1 MTVESLLREGIAAL
15 KVGHRAKARN
25 LLMQAIEQDE
35 HNETAWLWLS
45 GAVDTDEARA
55 ICLRN
60 VLVINPGNEVA
71 QRGLA
76 SLAAKGDMQPT
87 TRAEYAPASREQ
99 PAQRLSDVAWRREQ
113 APPLDE
119 APPPE
124 AAPPPEEAPPL
135 EEAGFEAE
143 ERKARRKAI
152 IVGILLLPVTLVVLW
167 LAIGFFL
174 PSLAE
179 DINARLGI
187 PFLDIS
193 AETRLGDQDY
203 VSYSAEE
210 QRSETVRGIPFEVAA
225 GEVVEVTYEVS
236 VEEGQL
242 NIYVEKDNWLSLD
255 DTAWRTTVRANQK
268 QERTVEVTIPQTD
281 HYTVKVN
288 VWGFRGE
295 VKVWWKVKR

>member
-1 MTVESLLREGIAAL
+1 MTAESLLREGIAAL
-15 KVGHRAKARN
+15 KVGRRAEARN

-45 GAVDTDEARA
+45 GAVDTDEDRA
-55 ICLRN
+55 ICLKN
-60 VLVINPGNEVA
+60 VLVINPSNEVA

-76 SLAAKGDMQPT
+76 SLAAKADVQPT

-99 PAQRLSDVAWRREQ
+99 PAQRLVEASTADVAWRREQ
-113 APPLDE
+113 APPL
-119 APPPE
+119 
-124 AAPPPEEAPPL
+124 
-135 EEAGFEAE
+135 EEAGFDQP
-143 ERKARRKAI
+143 RRKAI
-152 IVGILLLPVTLVVLW
+152 IVGILLLPVTLVLLW
-167 LAIGFFL
+167 LAIEFFL
-174 PSLAE
+174 PSLAQ

-187 PFLDIS
+187 PLLGIS
-193 AETRLGDQDY
+193 SETRLDY

-210 QRSETVRGIPFEVAA
+210 QRSETVRGTPFEVAA

-242 NIYVEKDNWLSLD
+242 NIYVDKDNWLSLD

-281 HYTVKVN
+281 HYIVKVN

-295 VKVWWKVKR
+295 VQVWWKVKR